1 MSRVSNLV
9 VPPDNW
15 RNWSE
20 FRFDGKSVKSESSP
34 SPITSPPGGQP
45 DGVAAVVPVAELHG
59 CLTRIAHAFTH
70 AAAVR
75 AAPMKRS
82 LNAGGVAATQEDL
95 ERESAAAVD
104 FITSQ
109 LVVLQQQLHAR
120 RRRQALVQ
128 RALELHKSVE
138 DRKRMCQAAATE
150 VLQAKQSLAL
160 AINDEEEP

>member
-1 MSRVSNLV
+1 MSRVANFV

-15 RNWSE
+15 RNNSSE
-20 FRFDGKSVKSESSP
+20 FHCDSVKSESSP
-34 SPITSPPGGQP
+34 SLITLPPGQP
-45 DGVAAVVPVAELHG
+45 DGVAAVVPIAELHG

-70 AAAVR
+70 IAAVR
-75 AAPMKRS
+75 AAPMKQS
-82 LNAGGVAATQEDL
+82 LNDGGVATTQEHS
-95 ERESAAAVD
+95 EREAAAAAA
-104 FITSQ
+104 FIASQ
-109 LVVLQQQLHAR
+109 LAALQQQLHAR

-160 AINDEEEP
+160 AINEEEEP